1 MKYEYGSLVEW
12 YGQGKSTFSDR
23 SLSQYHFIRQKFHT
37 DWSVIEP
44 APSQWELVIQRL
56 RRMWSSNDSDFCI
69 VTPLWNLDSYQTF
82 RRCWCYL
89 HLHDRRYEY
98 SLNIDRH
105 ENFESHIVVFLRKA
119 AVLLFRLEDG
129 GRMFELLLVFYQT
142 AWLHIPG
149 DTVVVLIRLL
159 LKHARV
165 TFVFI
170 IPDVR
175 FTKKISKGT
184 DMVSACFFS
193 CNK

>member
-1 MKYEYGSLVEW
+1 
-12 YGQGKSTFSDR
+12 
-23 SLSQYHFIRQKFHT
+23 
-37 DWSVIEP
+37 
-44 APSQWELVIQRL
+44 
-56 RRMWSSNDSDFCI
+56 
-69 VTPLWNLDSYQTF
+69 
-82 RRCWCYL
+82 
-89 HLHDRRYEY
+89 
-98 SLNIDRH
+98 
-105 ENFESHIVVFLRKA
+105 
-119 AVLLFRLEDG
+119 
-129 GRMFELLLVFYQT
+129 MFELLLVFYQT